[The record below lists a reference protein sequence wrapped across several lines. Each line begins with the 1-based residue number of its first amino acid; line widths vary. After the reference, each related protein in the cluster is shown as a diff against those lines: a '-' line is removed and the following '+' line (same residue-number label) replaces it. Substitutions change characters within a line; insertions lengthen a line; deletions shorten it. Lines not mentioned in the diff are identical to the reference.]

1 MIYNHLQ
8 PTRPQFGGA
17 ERRQRRSENPE
28 IAAEL
33 YLQALA
39 TRGQHTTVAL
49 ADPDGLL
56 LAATGPIDAEAVAA
70 VAPLA
75 DTGSAVVD
83 GLLGLVTRGA
93 ALHVWPLH
101 VAGARCF
108 LAAVGGEGATPP
120 DAEKTLNRIFA

>member
-1 MIYNHLQ
+1 MPYNHLQ

-17 ERRQRRSENPE
+17 ERRRLRSENPE
-28 IAAEL
+28 MAAEL
-33 YLQALA
+33 YLQSLA
-39 TRGQHTTVAL
+39 SRGQHTTLAL

-75 DTGSAVVD
+75 DSGSAVVD

-93 ALHVWPLH
+93 PLHVWPVT
-101 VAGARCF
+101 VAGARCY
-108 LAAVGGEGATPP
+108 LAAVGGAAATPI
-120 DAEKTLNRIFA
+120 DAEAALNRIFA